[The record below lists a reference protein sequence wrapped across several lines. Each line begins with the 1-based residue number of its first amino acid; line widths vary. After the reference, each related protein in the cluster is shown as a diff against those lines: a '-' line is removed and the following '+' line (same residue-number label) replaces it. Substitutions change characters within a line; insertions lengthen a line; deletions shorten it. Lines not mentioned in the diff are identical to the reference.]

1 MFYKLLISL
10 FVVYF
15 HERKHRNQPIQQ
27 RCFHLNQPNLRLQET
42 TRLYALQQ
50 PPNKSFDQM
59 DVFDKMDAFI
69 FEKEFKKVD
78 KMLIKIFEHNNPGF
92 TLVNGTRVEKTSIS
106 DYKKSPDI
114 LKVNWQK
121 VIEQEDDKTI
131 FNRLKGIVPRAPE
144 TKEEIEEDSFEGY
157 LLSEFEKIVDSSD
170 EINFEQFYQWKIKM
184 GLVLT
189 KLEVMEVYVAVLGG
203 MKPCSIMD
211 FITINK
217 IIDEGNAADYTN
229 YGDDSY

>member
-15 HERKHRNQPIQQ
+15 HERKPGIKPAQHIRFN
-27 RCFHLNQPNLRLQET
+27 LNQPNLRAQET
-42 TRLYALQQ
+42 SLYALKQ
-50 PPNKSFDQM
+50 PSNKSFDQM
-59 DVFDKMDAFI
+59 DLFDKIDAFA
-69 FEKEFKKVD
+69 FEKEFKKLD
-78 KMLIKIFEHNNPGF
+78 KMLIKVFEEKNPGF
-92 TLVNGTRVEKTSIS
+92 TLVNGTKIEKTSIPVS
-106 DYKKSPDI
+106 NEPKI
-114 LKVNWQK
+114 LRVNWQE
-121 VIEQEDDKTI
+121 VIEQEDAKTV

-144 TKEEIEEDSFEGY
+144 KKEEIKKDSFEGF
-157 LLSEFEKIVDSSD
+157 LLDEFEKIVGSSQ
-170 EINFEQFYQWKIKM
+170 EINFEQFYQWKTKM

-189 KLEVMEVYVAVLGG
+189 KLEVMEVYVTVLGG

>member
-10 FVVYF
+10 FVVHF
-15 HERKHRNQPIQQ
+15 HERKHRLPTSHQIYFN
-27 RCFHLNQPNLRLQET
+27 LKQPNVRLHDT
-42 TRLYALQQ
+42 KLYALQQ
-50 PPNKSFDQM
+50 PLNESYDRM
-59 DVFDKMDAFI
+59 DIFDKMDAFM
-69 FEKEFKKVD
+69 FEKEFEKVD
-78 KMLIKIFEHNNPGF
+78 RMLIKIFERNNPGF
-92 TLVNGTRVEKTSIS
+92 TLVNGTRVEKTSMS
-106 DYKKSPDI
+106 HYKKSPEI
-114 LKVNWQK
+114 LKVDWQK
-121 VIEQEDDKTI
+121 VIEQEDEKTI
-131 FNRLKGIVPRAPE
+131 FNRLKGIVPHPPE

-157 LLSEFEKIVDSSD
+157 LLYEFEKIVVSGDK
-170 EINFEQFYQWKIKM
+170 INFEQFYQWKTKM